1 MWQVLS
7 STGRFDPNFFKNLP
21 EAPREV
27 GEKTEEQRQNTKLAV
42 EARAERRLAIKYARV
57 RDRVSTGGATEASA
71 LTRKQLDLLK
81 QYDSGELLR
90 EVNRLTLLSGNG
102 RLRRSD
108 GSHVDIGGS
117 TGGWT
122 RKTLYGW
129 TPPDTKEFQLFEP
142 GELSDFAA
150 AEGP

>member
-1 MWQVLS
+1 MVAEPANTGWHHTDVAS
-7 STGRFDPNFFKNLP
+7 PECFTGRFDPNFFEEVGDP
-21 EAPREV
+21 PREI
-27 GEKTEEQRQNTKLAV
+27 GKKTEEERQNTKRAV
-42 EARAERRLAIKYARV
+42 EARAARRLALKDARV
-57 RDRVSTGGATEASA
+57 RDRGLP

-81 QYDSGELLR
+81 QYDSGEMLR

-129 TPPDTKEFQLFEP
+129 TPPDTKEFQLFEK
-142 GELSDFAA
+142 
-150 AEGP
+150 GP